1 MTKQKNNIVIPKSLT
16 PEEVPL
22 RMEVHEI
29 KVKLLDKEVWN
40 YFSKEIILRKNRTEL
55 AKQYFGCSEA
65 AAEFLMSLT
74 LMDFMGN
81 TPDTLEKEHQLLL
94 ECKAYK

>member
-16 PEEVPL
+16 KEEVAL

-40 YFSKEIILRKNRTEL
+40 YFSKEIILRKNRTEC
-55 AKQYFGCSEA
+55 AKEYFGC
-65 AAEFLMSLT
+65 
-74 LMDFMGN
+74 
-81 TPDTLEKEHQLLL
+81 
-94 ECKAYK
+94 